1 MPTAPPRRILP
12 STASLRAF
20 DAVARHGT
28 CSAAATELYLTVG
41 AVSKQ
46 LRALEDA
53 VGVPL
58 FVRASHGLLLNA
70 AGRAYRDAVL
80 PVLGQL
86 AAATSRALT
95 AHAGRR
101 TLMLRVYPAIAERW
115 LLPRFP
121 AFAERHP
128 DIDVQFTTYLS
139 SDRREAAT
147 DCALRFGD
155 GVWAGCR
162 ADWLLGRE
170 VVLAASPALVARH
183 GPPRAPA
190 DVLDWPL
197 LLHVEVPDAWKA
209 LKRTL
214 RLRAPFT
221 GRTVRYDYYSVLI
234 RAAVSGLG
242 LALIPRFMVADEL
255 QSGVLVNPLGLGYR
269 SRAGYWLVYPVQQQ
283 GEPALESFRTW
294 LMREAAATEPAAD

>member
-1 MPTAPPRRILP
+1 MPATAPRRTLP

-20 DAVARHGT
+20 DAVARHGS

-46 LRALEDA
+46 LRALEEA

-70 AGRAYRDAVL
+70 AGRAYREAVL

-86 AAATSRALT
+86 AAASARALT

-139 SDRREAAT
+139 SDRRETAS

-155 GVWAGCR
+155 GVWPGCR
-162 ADWLLGRE
+162 ADWLLGRD
-170 VVLAASPALVARH
+170 VVLAASPALVARR
-183 GPPRAPA
+183 GAPERPA
-190 DVLDWPL
+190 DVFAWPM
-197 LLHVEVPDAWKA
+197 LLHVEVPDAWKT

-214 RLRAPFT
+214 RVRAAIT

-234 RAAVSGLG
+234 RAALSGLG

-255 QSGVLVNPLGLGYR
+255 QAGVLVNPLGLGYR
-269 SRAGYWLVYPVQQQ
+269 SRAGYWLVFPTSQQ
-283 GEPALESFRTW
+283 GEPSLEAFRGW
-294 LMREAAATEPAAD
+294 LLREAAATEPA